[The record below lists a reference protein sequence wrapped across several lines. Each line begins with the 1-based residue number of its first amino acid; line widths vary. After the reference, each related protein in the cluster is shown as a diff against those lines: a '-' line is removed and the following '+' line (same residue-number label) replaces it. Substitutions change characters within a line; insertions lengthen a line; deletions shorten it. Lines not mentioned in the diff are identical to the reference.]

1 MVLFK
6 LCSCGYKKKQAKW
19 YYTVLP
25 MLYSTTNITHTHTH
39 THHYQYHRSTTN
51 VTHRQ
56 YYQCH
61 TQTVLPIITHRQ
73 YYQCHTHTVL
83 PVSHTDSTTN
93 ITQKYYQCHTQTV
106 LPVSHTHSTT
116 SVTHRQYYQWHTNRQ
131 YYQCHT
137 QTVLPMAY
145 KQTVGYYKCHLYP
158 DSSPFDA
165 TDLVS
170 TNQHRTFQNRVTDK
184 PMECHW
190 NIFKVLCKQ
199 NSAVRLY
206 LNVPLVVIKSSSSQ
220 LTHR

>member
-56 YYQCH
+56 YYQYH
-61 TQTVLPIITHRQ
+61 TEVLPM
-73 YYQCHTHTVL
+73 
-83 PVSHTDSTTN
+83 SHTD
-93 ITQKYYQCHTQTV
+93 
-106 LPVSHTHSTT
+106 STT

-145 KQTVGYYKCHLYP
+145 KQTVGYYQCHLYP

>member
-1 MVLFK
+1 MVLH
-6 LCSCGYKKKQAKW
+6 SITNVIQYYKYHTHA
-19 YYTVLP
+19 
-25 MLYSTTNITHTHTH
+25 HTHTSLPIS
-39 THHYQYHRSTTN
+39 QK
-51 VTHRQ
+51 

-61 TQTVLPIITHRQ
+61 TQ
-73 YYQCHTHTVL
+73 TVL

-93 ITQKYYQCHTQTV
+93 NHTQTV